1 MVPTFGLLFVSLLL
15 IGALWW
21 IKEMFGRWRSDLEEL
36 RDPQTE
42 WIPHWWVICRETPL
56 KFMATPSPRYL
67 TRPVL
72 ARYITLPAS
81 ACGWAKAAPIT

>member
-1 MVPTFGLLFVSLLL
+1 MPTFGMLFVSLLL

-42 WIPHWWVICRETPL
+42 WIPRLCLIGLWIVTLVI
-56 KFMATPSPRYL
+56 
-67 TRPVL
+67 VL
-72 ARYITLPAS
+72 F
-81 ACGWAKAAPIT
+81 AAFFIVGTIIMLIRGLRSLL